1 MNSVDN
7 FRERWKIFKEDRR
20 RAQGV
25 DKLRGKSSAM
35 REVVPH
41 CGEVRIELHFHQK
54 AGYTDNVAQVMALGG
69 MNEESGR
76 VDKTTFNFF
85 SND

>member
-1 MNSVDN
+1 
-7 FRERWKIFKEDRR
+7 
-20 RAQGV
+20 
-25 DKLRGKSSAM
+25 M

-41 CGEVRIELHFHQK
+41 CGEVRIELHFHHK
-54 AGYTDNVAQVMALGG
+54 AGYIDKVPQVMALRG
-69 MNEESGR
+69 MNEESGQ